1 MQAWLGK
8 RPKDTKRIPT
18 QQRKQHQ
25 LPKSSKEIWIPHSLL
40 SPSSLTDSLLFFC
53 FLSLLILIFFNLRE
67 GRREGGREGKGRF
80 KWVGAA
86 LLLGH
91 SFPFCVFELRFL
103 SLPVVLI

>member
-8 RPKDTKRIPT
+8 HPKDTKRIPA

-53 FLSLLILIFFNLRE
+53 FLSLLIMIFFNLRE
-67 GRREGGREGKGRF
+67 GGREERKGGF

-103 SLPVVLI
+103 SLCL